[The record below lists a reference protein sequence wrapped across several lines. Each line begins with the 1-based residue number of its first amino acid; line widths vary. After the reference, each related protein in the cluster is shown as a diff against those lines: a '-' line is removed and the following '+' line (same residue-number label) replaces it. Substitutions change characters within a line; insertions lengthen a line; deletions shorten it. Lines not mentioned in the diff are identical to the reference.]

1 MKLKNIFKLYK
12 SYYPSA
18 EPYRVTIAGCGAVQ
32 VSDSRCASRLC
43 VGAAPGV
50 HRFLSDRDEV
60 YPSVGE
66 ILHASGD
73 VKALGDLG
81 RLVAK
86 AHSLHASAVPNLQP
100 IFFNHT
106 FK

>member
-50 HRFLSDRDEV
+50 HRFLSDRDR
-60 YPSVGE
+60 GGA
-66 ILHASGD
+66 HGRQRFGRTATARTFTTTAAS
-73 VKALGDLG
+73 
-81 RLVAK
+81 
-86 AHSLHASAVPNLQP
+86 SS
-100 IFFNHT
+100 
-106 FK
+106 

>member
-50 HRFLSDRDEV
+50 RCRRSISLKSSKRV
-60 YPSVGE
+60 MICAAAAAV
-66 ILHASGD
+66 ASCS
-73 VKALGDLG
+73 
-81 RLVAK
+81 R
-86 AHSLHASAVPNLQP
+86 
-100 IFFNHT
+100 
-106 FK
+106 